1 MFISLWLAK
10 FLFLPFYL
18 TNREITHFGCLSLS
32 IDIKGIFRRLA
43 VFINF
48 VTIFID
54 FKIFTRNMRNHLPKG
69 AYNDFMDTTHG
80 LRIQSRSDFV
90 FTEAEQDWIAQA
102 IKGDQAAFGE
112 LVTLHQSAVYNL
124 CYRMLGERGEAE
136 DAAQEA
142 FLRAYAHLDR
152 YETDRSFRTWVLSI
166 ASNHCIDRL
175 RKRRLIWLSLDET
188 LPPHAALHSDVVE
201 PEDAV
206 INQERSDAV
215 QTMLA
220 DLPPD
225 YRAAVVLRY
234 WYDLSYAEIA
244 EMLNTTES
252 AIKSRLF
259 RARQT
264 LADKLATPKS
274 AAALRLAWE
283 RA

>member
-1 MFISLWLAK
+1 M
-10 FLFLPFYL
+10 
-18 TNREITHFGCLSLS
+18 
-32 IDIKGIFRRLA
+32 
-43 VFINF
+43 
-48 VTIFID
+48 
-54 FKIFTRNMRNHLPKG
+54 
-69 AYNDFMDTTHG
+69 
-80 LRIQSRSDFV
+80 
-90 FTEAEQDWIAQA
+90 FTEAEQVWIAQA
-102 IKGDQAAFGE
+102 IVGDQAAFGE
-112 LVTLHQSAVYNL
+112 LVTLHQSTVYNL

-142 FLRAYAHLDR
+142 FLRAYTHLDR
-152 YETDRSFRTWVLSI
+152 YETKRSFRTWVLSI

-188 LPPHAALHSDVVE
+188 LPPHTALHADTVE

-206 INQERSDAV
+206 IIHERTDAV

-264 LADKLATPKS
+264 LAEKLHTPKS